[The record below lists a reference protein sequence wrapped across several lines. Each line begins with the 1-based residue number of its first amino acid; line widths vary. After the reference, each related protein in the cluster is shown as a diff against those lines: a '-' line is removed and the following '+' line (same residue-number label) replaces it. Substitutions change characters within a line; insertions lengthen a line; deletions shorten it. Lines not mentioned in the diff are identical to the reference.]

1 MRRDHMH
8 KSTQPAGFLVVNRS
22 LLPPAGR
29 ALDLAMGAG
38 RNAVYLAKEGFE
50 VEGIDVSTEAVEKA
64 LLLAKSEGV
73 HISTLVEDLEN
84 GYRLS
89 PADYDVIVC
98 FYYLH
103 RPLIAE
109 IREALKPGGIVVFET
124 YNTDQAEWGRP
135 KNPDHLL
142 KHNELLN
149 MFCDYRILRYREGV
163 IEPRKA
169 IASIIARKPCKEG

>member
-8 KSTQPAGFLVVNRS
+8 KDTRPAEFLVANRS
-22 LLPPAGR
+22 LLPAGR
-29 ALDLAMGAG
+29 VLDLAMGAG
-38 RNAVYLAKEGFE
+38 RNAVYLAKEGFQ
-50 VEGIDVSTEAVEKA
+50 VEGIDISAEAVGKA
-64 LLLAKSEGV
+64 LALAKDEDV
-73 HISTLVEDLEN
+73 QISTIVEDLEN
-84 GYRLS
+84 DYRLS
-89 PADYDVIVC
+89 PVAYDVIIC

-109 IREALKPGGIVVFET
+109 IKEALRPGGVVVYET
-124 YNTDQAEWGRP
+124 YNADQAEWGRP

-149 MFCDYRILRYREGV
+149 MFCNYRILRYREGI

-169 IASIIARKPCKEG
+169 IASIIACKPE

>member
-8 KSTQPAGFLVVNRS
+8 KDTQPAGFLVANRS

-38 RNAVYLAKEGFE
+38 RNAVYLAKEGFQ
-50 VEGIDVSTEAVEKA
+50 VEGIDISAEAVGKA
-64 LLLAKSEGV
+64 LALAKDEGV
-73 HISTLVEDLEN
+73 QISTIVEDLEN
-84 GYRLS
+84 GYRLA
-89 PADYDVIVC
+89 PAAYDVIIC

-109 IREALKPGGIVVFET
+109 IKESLRPGGVVVYET
-124 YNTDQAEWGRP
+124 YNADQAEWGRP

-149 MFCDYRILRYREGV
+149 MFCDYCILRYREGV

-169 IASIIARKPCKEG
+169 IASIIARKPDKGG

>member
-8 KSTQPAGFLVVNRS
+8 KDTRPAEFLVANRS
-22 LLPPAGR
+22 LLPAGR

-38 RNAVYLAKEGFE
+38 RNAVYLAREGFQ
-50 VEGIDVSTEAVEKA
+50 VEGIDISAEAVDKA
-64 LLLAKSEGV
+64 LALAQSESV
-73 HISTLVEDLEN
+73 KITTLVADLEN
-84 GYRLS
+84 GYKLA
-89 PADYDVIVC
+89 PAAYDVIIC

-103 RPLIAE
+103 RPLVAE
-109 IREALKPGGIVVFET
+109 IRQSLRPGGVVMFET

-169 IASIIARKPCKEG
+169 IASIIARKPD

>member
-1 MRRDHMH
+1 MRREHMH
-8 KSTQPAGFLVVNRS
+8 RSTDPAGFLTANRD
-22 LLPPAGR
+22 LLPPGGK

-50 VEGIDVSTEAVEKA
+50 VEGIDISAEAVA
-64 LLLAKSEGV
+64 RAISLAGREGV
-73 HISTLVEDLEN
+73 SISTVIADLEN
-84 GYRLS
+84 GYKLP
-89 PADYDVIVC
+89 PAAFDLIVC

-103 RPLIAE
+103 RPLIPE
-109 IREALKPGGIVVFET
+109 IREALRPGGVVVYET
-124 YNTDQAEWGRP
+124 YNCDQAEWGLP

-163 IEPRKA
+163 IEPRRA
-169 IASIIARKPCKEG
+169 IASIIACKPLKED